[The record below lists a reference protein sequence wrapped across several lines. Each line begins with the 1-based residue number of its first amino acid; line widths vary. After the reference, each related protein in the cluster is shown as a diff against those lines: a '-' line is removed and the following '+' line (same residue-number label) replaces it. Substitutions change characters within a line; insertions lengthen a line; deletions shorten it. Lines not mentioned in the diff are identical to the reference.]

1 MKKHE
6 AGDIFVIPMHDGRY
20 AFCQVICALRGGSRR
35 SFLLALWALL
45 QIKKC
50 RTT

>member
-20 AFCQVICALRGGSRR
+20 AFCQVICALRVRFKKVISFGS
-35 SFLLALWALL
+35 SD
-45 QIKKC
+45 
-50 RTT
+50 T